1 MNYRGFGRSFWQ
13 KKETLIISLCLKEE
27 KNQNLQKE
35 ILDEKT
41 GKIHPKNKISQK
53 IEFIFS

>member
-1 MNYRGFGRSFWQ
+1 VVLEGRFGKR
-13 KKETLIISLCLKEE
+13 KKRLLISLCLKEE